1 MNDVQSTMPD
11 CPDYLVVGH
20 VTKDLYDGGYKIGG
34 TVTFSALTARNLG
47 CRVGIV
53 TAAAGDLDLGCL
65 PTDIALVTLPSEDST
80 TFENLYHDGQRRQ
93 FLWARARPLTLD
105 DVPQA
110 WRASP
115 IVHLGP
121 VAQEVA
127 QSLAFGFPDA
137 LLGMT
142 PQGWMRRWE
151 DNGLVRPAVWEPP
164 ADLLRRADAII
175 LSLEDVGGD
184 LEIVRSYA
192 AQANLVV
199 LTAGWKGATVYYRGE
214 VRSFPAPQ
222 VREVDP
228 TGAGDIFAAAF
239 LVALHQGGDPWL
251 AARFANCVA
260 SHSVERSGTDSI
272 PTKQEIA
279 RCRTQL
285 GLWEREH

>member
-1 MNDVQSTMPD
+1 
-11 CPDYLVVGH
+11 
-20 VTKDLYDGGYKIGG
+20 
-34 TVTFSALTARNLG
+34 
-47 CRVGIV
+47 
-53 TAAAGDLDLGCL
+53 
-65 PTDIALVTLPSEDST
+65 
-80 TFENLYHDGQRRQ
+80 
-93 FLWARARPLTLD
+93 
-105 DVPQA
+105 
-110 WRASP
+110 
-115 IVHLGP
+115 
-121 VAQEVA
+121 
-127 QSLAFGFPDA
+127 
-137 LLGMT
+137 MT